1 MRFSDCDF
9 ALPQARIAS
18 RPREPR
24 TSAHLL
30 NCLAGESGGGESSGG
45 GSSGVAGLE
54 RECATFP
61 NLRVSDLPA
70 LLRAGDIIVLNDTK
84 VLPVRLRALYRAG
97 GSDSDG
103 HSKESA
109 THNVTLAATHKVTLA
124 ATHKVTL
131 AVTLVERI
139 DDLRWYAL
147 VRGARRF
154 KCGARFEFIDSVG
167 RVVFCAEIEARDAS
181 GASAVSGMLI
191 LRMPDNLA
199 GERLYDMLEGKVRP
213 ASQKSNQKGGEEGDQ
228 KGDEEAVRKNIQE
241 INTQEIATQ
250 EIATQEINTIGSMPL
265 PPYLKRAADER
276 DLRDYQTLF
285 ARKRGAVAAPTAGRH
300 ITPSLLATL
309 RAMGVA
315 SAFVTLHVGIGSFKP
330 LRVRDIEAHRM
341 ASERVEISA
350 DTFAQIVQ
358 CRARGGRVLAVGTTV
373 VRALESAA
381 LHHGYHHGYSG
392 CSGDLGSVHSGYS
405 GQANLS
411 YSDYSG
417 STSLYITPG
426 FRFRVVDLLL
436 TNFHQARAT
445 PLILTCA
452 FAGVACVAAAYRQAR
467 ADARYRFFSY
477 GDACLFTRAWQNE

>member
-1 MRFSDCDF
+1 MNFSDCDF

-30 NCLAGESGGGESSGG
+30 NCLAGESGGGESGARE
-45 GSSGVAGLE
+45 SSEG
-54 RECATFP
+54 ATFP
-61 NLRVSDLPA
+61 NLRISDLPS
-70 LLRAGDIIVLNDTK
+70 LLRAGDMIVLNDTK

-103 HSKESA
+103 NSKESTTTLTA
-109 THNVTLAATHKVTLA
+109 THTATLTAALTATHT
-124 ATHKVTL
+124 
-131 AVTLVERI
+131 VTLVERI
-139 DDLRWYAL
+139 DDLRWHAL
-147 VRGARRF
+147 VRGARKF
-154 KCGARFEFIDSVG
+154 KCGARFAFIDSVG

-181 GASAVSGMLI
+181 GMASGMQSGNLDGTLI
-191 LRMPDNLA
+191 LRLPDNLA
-199 GERLYDMLEGKVRP
+199 GELLYDMLEGKV
-213 ASQKSNQKGGEEGDQ
+213 ASQSHKGN
-228 KGDEEAVRKNIQE
+228 EEAVRKNAQEVNTQE
-241 INTQEIATQ
+241 INTQEVNTQ
-250 EIATQEINTIGSMPL
+250 EVNIIGSMPL

-300 ITPSLLATL
+300 ITPSLLETL

-358 CRARGGRVLAVGTTV
+358 CRVRGGRVLAVGTTV

-381 LHHGYHHGYSG
+381 LHHGYSG
-392 CSGDLGSVHSGYS
+392 CGGDS
-405 GQANLS
+405 GQSKLSSCLSSCLPSCLPS
-411 YSDYSG
+411 YSC

-477 GDACLFTRAWQNE
+477 GDACLFARGVEGYDTEGLGEV